1 MNSTVISTA
10 IPTVIITRP
19 QHQAQHLV
27 DLLEQ
32 VGRQSVVFP
41 MFEIEEMLENPELD
55 QAICDLEDYALVMFV
70 SPNAV
75 DAMLNRIAE
84 KDWQWPSSVAIA
96 VVGAASRQAL
106 LKHGIDEAA
115 VRIISPT
122 NTERTDS
129 ETLLEELDLTA
140 LRGQKVLIVRADSGR
155 DFFADALLG
164 AQINVQA
171 ITAYRRITPIFDE
184 SKKQELQT
192 YLNAACAWV
201 VTSSAV
207 LRTLLA
213 WCSQLDQAGAV
224 AKMQQ
229 QNLYVPH
236 FRIAEVARELGF
248 KHISLSASGD
258 EKLLLAL
265 QSSL

>member
-1 MNSTVISTA
+1 VE
-10 IPTVIITRP
+10 RL
-19 QHQAQHLV
+19 Q
-27 DLLEQ
+27 Q

-41 MFEIEEMLENPELD
+41 MFEIETLLENPKLD
-55 QAICDLEDYALVMFV
+55 QALCDLKSYALVMFV

-75 DAMLNRIAE
+75 DALFSRILD
-84 KDWQWPSSVAIA
+84 KTWHWPTSTAIA

-106 LKHGIDEAA
+106 LKHGIDETA

-122 NTERTDS
+122 NAERTDS
-129 ETLLEELDLTA
+129 ETLLAELDLLA
-140 LRGQKVLIVRADSGR
+140 LRGQKVLIIRADSGR
-155 DFFADALLG
+155 DFFADVLRN
-164 AQINVQA
+164 AQIEVQA
-171 ITAYRRITPIFDE
+171 ITAYRRVTPVFDE
-184 SKKQELQT
+184 IKKQELQT

-201 VTSSAV
+201 ITSSAI
-207 LRTLLA
+207 LKTLLA
-213 WCSQLDQAGAV
+213 WCAQLDQAQLDQVSAV

-229 QNLYVPH
+229 QHLYVPH

-265 QSSL
+265 QSPL

>member
-1 MNSTVISTA
+1 MNAAVDSTV
-10 IPTVIITRP
+10 VITRP
-19 QHQAQHLV
+19 LHQAQHLV
-27 DLLEQ
+27 DLLQQ
-32 VGRQSVVFP
+32 VGRPSVVFP
-41 MFEIEEMLENPELD
+41 MFEIETILENPELD
-55 QAICDLEDYALVMFV
+55 QALCDLKNYALLMFV

-75 DAMLNRIAE
+75 DALLNRIT
-84 KDWQWPSSVAIA
+84 DTSWCWPSTTAIA

-129 ETLLEELDLTA
+129 ETLLEELDLVA

-155 DFFADALLG
+155 DFFADALSN
-164 AQINVQA
+164 AQIHVQS
-171 ITAYRRITPIFDE
+171 ITAYRRVTPVFDE
-184 SKKQELQT
+184 SKKQELET

-201 VTSSAV
+201 ITSSAV
-207 LRTLLA
+207 LKTLLG
-213 WCSQLDQAGAV
+213 WCVQLDQDNAV

-229 QNLYVPH
+229 QHLYVPH

-265 QSSL
+265 QSPL